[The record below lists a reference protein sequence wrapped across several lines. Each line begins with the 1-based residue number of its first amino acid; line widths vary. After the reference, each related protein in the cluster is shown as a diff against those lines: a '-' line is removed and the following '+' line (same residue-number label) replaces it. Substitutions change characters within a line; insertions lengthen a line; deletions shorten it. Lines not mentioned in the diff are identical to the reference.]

1 MPSRTAQSS
10 SGNYAGRILGN
21 SGRQPSQAWGQN
33 RQRRGLVQKLGVL
46 FDLYS
51 SATKRRQD
59 ATYGDGFNL
68 AIEAY
73 VNCDVWLMH
82 RDKPNAPSA

>member
-1 MPSRTAQSS
+1 MQSCQQQQQQQQQW
-10 SGNYAGRILGN
+10 L
-21 SGRQPSQAWGQN
+21 QQ
-33 RQRRGLVQKLGVL
+33 QRLVQKLGVL